1 MNTSNI
7 KRSVKAG
14 SVHEAFKVAKA
25 AARKEGYTVLGAS
38 NPAEATPGNWEV
50 EVMIEGE
57 EKKTLKSVF
66 KSKPKPV
73 EALAVENED

>member
-1 MNTSNI
+1 MYMITSNI

-14 SVHEAFKVAKA
+14 SVHEAFKAAKT

-50 EVMIEGE
+50 EVVIEGE
-57 EKKTLKSVF
+57 EKKTLKSVLSP
-66 KSKPKPV
+66 KKKKPPKK
-73 EALAVENED
+73 EEG